1 MNLVQIQERL
11 KDTPIQAVM
20 QYANGGNPMVP
31 PYLALAEL
39 KRRESIAQNSQ
50 AQQAMQ
56 QGQAP
61 SVKEQVE
68 QAAGLAALQQQMQQQ
83 GMRSLMERARP
94 AGIPEN
100 IPEPRRQPESEG
112 VAGLPTGEMYN
123 FRDGGIVAFAGP
135 DGSYVQSD
143 ADAAEKQRREDQER
157 AKQLARS
164 TGMSLEE
171 AWAAVKDIA
180 TLPMRAARGAIEQTQ
195 IRPLRALGLPIEYA
209 PPEAKRLGSVYG
221 GEAAS
226 LTPYMDALLRQRQ
239 QIQQAADTGYAA
251 KEAARAKA
259 IAERPT
265 EPTAAQPAGIV
276 STPEQYETAEFELK
290 GGPGA
295 YDKAMREVMTIPN
308 PQERAAAMAALQRAK
323 PQVAEPSASTLP
335 ARGIAAIPGAD
346 EAMQMVLEAMR
357 AKPSLQEL
365 AAQRKEAEG
374 LFGLTQPYGEERM
387 KRAQAMESAR
397 QQDLQDR
404 GMERLMRVMGGIA
417 GRGLAGASPAYLQA
431 IGEERAADAAFRKQM
446 DELLGGVEE
455 ARRREAMTG
464 MTETQN
470 QKARKEE
477 LALGAAEKVMDMDTR
492 FKQQELQT
500 KAAMGRL
507 SPEDEYVRREIAKG
521 RSYPEI
527 KQELVHA
534 GSLKEELKDTDLQKW
549 AVQEA
554 IKAWGDLGAR
564 ENPNKLSQNEWIRQK
579 AAEIYKL
586 QKGMAGMSPAGTM
599 SSGVIP
605 QQAIDYLKKNPNLA
619 AQFDAKY
626 GSGASAKYLGQ

>member
-68 QAAGLAALQQQMQQQ
+68 QAAGLAALQKQMQAQ
-83 GMRSLMERARP
+83 GMQQLMAQTRP
-94 AGIPEN
+94 TGIPEN
-100 IPEPRRQPESEG
+100 VPQPKQQPELEG
-112 VAGLPTGEMYN
+112 IASLPAGEFN
-123 FRDGGIVAFAGP
+123 FADGGIVAFAGP
-135 DGSYVQSD
+135 EGSYVDSD
-143 ADAAEKQRREDQER
+143 TRVRSMDELQR
-157 AKQLARS
+157 
-164 TGMSLEE
+164 
-171 AWAAVKDIA
+171 
-180 TLPMRAARGAIEQTQ
+180 
-195 IRPLRALGLPIEYA
+195 EY
-209 PPEAKRLGSVYG
+209 KRLLMANKPV
-221 GEAAS
+221 
-226 LTPYMDALLRQRQ
+226 
-239 QIQQAADTGYAA
+239 QANAILDTMN
-251 KEAARAKA
+251 RLKA
-259 IAERPT
+259 
-265 EPTAAQPAGIV
+265 AGITDSKMV
-276 STPEQYETAEFELK
+276 PVAPLDEAMPVSSRQMATPSDSMPTQLGIASTPEQYETAQFALA

-295 YDKAMREVMTIPN
+295 YDQTMREVMTIRD
-308 PQERAAAMAALQRAK
+308 PQERAAAMAALQK
-323 PQVAEPSASTLP
+323 TMPQAAEPTAP

-346 EAMQMVLEAMR
+346 EGIQMMLEAMR

-387 KRAQAMESAR
+387 KRAQEMESAR

-404 GMERLMRVMGGIA
+404 GIERLMRVMGGIA
-417 GRGLAGASPAYLQA
+417 GRGLVGASPAYLQA

-464 MTETQN
+464 MTETQK

-477 LALGAAEKVMDMDTR
+477 IALGAAEKVMDMDTR
-492 FKQQELQT
+492 FKLQELQT

-521 RSYPEI
+521 RPYPEI
-527 KQELVHA
+527 KTELAHA
-534 GSLKEELKDTDLQKW
+534 GSLKEELKDTDIQKW
-549 AVQEA
+549 SVQEA
-554 IKAWGDLGAR
+554 LKAWSDPLR
-564 ENPNKLSQNEWIRQK
+564 DNPNKLPQDEWVRQK
-579 AAEIYKL
+579 AAEIYRL
-586 QKGMAGMSPAGTM
+586 QKGMAGMSPAATM

-626 GSGASAKYLGQ
+626 GPGASAKYLGQ